1 MVDIK
6 SDSEIELMR
15 EACKI
20 ANLAQIAVE
29 KAIKPRNIYLSIR

>member
-6 SDSEIELMR
+6 SNSEIELMK

-29 KAIKPRNIYLSIR
+29 EAIKPRNIYI